1 LAREATMSK
10 FTKETYSSVRGNGE
24 TWLRVKNS
32 DEFDIQPGDGTRY
45 TLVTTTRHVLFYV
58 GDRLD
63 DSRNPMLVILER
75 DNGYG
80 EYYPVYTSPSARD
93 YETDVATFF
102 SNLLLG
108 LEVEEPEVLA
118 FRRPKDNNHE

>member
-10 FTKETYSSVRGNGE
+10 FTRETYSSVRGNGDA
-24 TWLRVKNS
+24 WLREKNS

-45 TLVTTTRHVLFYV
+45 AMVMTPRHVLFYV

-63 DSRNPMLVILER
+63 DSRNPMVVILEQ
-75 DNGYG
+75 DNEYS
-80 EYYPVYTSPSARD
+80 EYYPVYTSPNTRD

-102 SNLLLG
+102 ANLMLG

-118 FRRPKDNNHE
+118 FRRRKDDNHE